1 MSDELRKQI
10 YNNLKLKDIYE
21 LLEIWRVNNRVEW
34 SDTTFEVLREIL
46 KEKIG
51 EIPPQDDPILE
62 SIEDSE
68 ENDDGLEEWEVNLL
82 DKENQPELY
91 DTLEVLKLRHNVNTI
106 AIATII
112 VYVLLALLNF
122 SFVRM
127 LFQGIVLPR
136 SEIAKALPDML
147 LTILNVGFRIAV
159 TIIPLKALSQILR
172 ILMEMEF
179 RSRKAN

>member
-21 LLEIWRVNNRVEW
+21 LLEIWRVNNRVIW

-46 KEKIG
+46 REKFG
-51 EIPPQDDPILE
+51 KVPPQDEAVLE
-62 SIEDSE
+62 STEDSE

-82 DKENQPELY
+82 DKENQP
-91 DTLEVLKLRHNVNTI
+91 D
-106 AIATII
+106 
-112 VYVLLALLNF
+112 
-122 SFVRM
+122 VRM
-127 LFQGIVLPR
+127 LFQGIVLHP

-147 LTILNVGFRIAV
+147 ITIFSVGFRIAV

-172 ILMEMEF
+172 IRMEMEF
-179 RSRKAN
+179 RSQKTN